1 MITAPA
7 WKPRAMLPW
16 SGRHRCRWN
25 PSSMVWDLRANAFR
39 EIRSPN
45 QFRRNYQPDDQTA
58 TWFMGLPT
66 RFCSANNHYN
76 YCNRK
81 RSVSPLNHW
90 NPRHRITHQQNYVL
104 LLKIEWG
111 NTLKDCCSNE
121 QLHWQQKWGTNV
133 KCVSIS
139 HYIKLNYWNRD
150 VNVSKAGCRRTRVMK
165 KGFWSYTSY
174 RIETYNTTK

>member
-1 MITAPA
+1 MKTAGNASMEWTAP
-7 WKPRAMLPW
+7 LPLE
-16 SGRHRCRWN
+16 WN

-45 QFRRNYQPDDQTA
+45 QFCRNYQPDVRQQHG
-58 TWFMGLPT
+58 FMGLPT